1 MDFRIDQT
9 IAVPVTR
16 IQELLGDEAFVTA
29 TSELAPLA
37 DCRLLAAETSGTRR
51 RLRIA
56 RRFAA
61 ALPSVVTAVVDP
73 DRLTWVEEVDADL
86 AAGRADHRI
95 VPDHYTDLL
104 RVVHHRAAPRGDGG
118 GRHPATRPGHGPRPG
133 PARCRAGGAGHRVGA
148 RGVRR
153 PRGRPVGHVGAPVS
167 AAAR

>member
-104 RVVHHRAAPRGDGG
+104 RASFTTVLRPEGTAGD
-118 GRHPATRPGHGPRPG
+118 ATRRLVQGTVRV
-133 PARCRAGGAGHRVGA
+133 RVLLGAGRVERAIVSGLEEYA
-148 RGVRR
+148 VREADLLATWER
-153 PRGRPVGHVGAPVS
+153 P
-167 AAAR
+167 